1 MVNQLASMALLAA
14 AGMNSAAQALNL
26 ESFIDPLLSKWFV
39 STLPSGFNYKNFF
52 KKFKK
57 LI

>member
-26 ESFIDPLLSKWFV
+26 ESFIDPLLSK
-39 STLPSGFNYKNFF
+39 
-52 KKFKK
+52 
-57 LI
+57 